1 MSNPPEMRPPKAP
14 AHWDQRFLALARNI
28 AGWSKDPSTKVGA
41 VAVRERRI
49 LASGYN
55 GIPMHVHDDIHRL
68 SNREL
73 RLQMTVHAEANLIC
87 YAARHGVCLNGAT
100 CYVWPLMTCSQCAAQ
115 LIQAGFNKVVIPDL
129 VMPLRW
135 QESFETAKLMFIEA
149 GVAVAAIP
157 MSGPIEPALE
167 GYEDELP
174 HPLTLA

>member
-1 MSNPPEMRPPKAP
+1 MSNPPELRPPKAP
-14 AHWDQRFLALARNI
+14 AHWDQRFLSMARNI

-41 VAVRERRI
+41 IAVRERRI

-55 GIPMHVHDDIHRL
+55 GIPMHVNDDISRL

-73 RLQMTVHAEANLIC
+73 RLQMTVHAEANLIS

-100 CYVWPLMTCSQCAAQ
+100 AYVWPLMTCSQCAAQ
-115 LIQAGFNKVVIPDL
+115 LIQAGFIKVVIPNV

-174 HPLTLA
+174 GPLSLD